1 MSAAAD
7 TATAVEPRREIAGRV
22 WAAIVAA
29 WGVLAGLSPHVLHH
43 VGPLAGAALLAG
55 LGGKVLFFTLGLALS
70 IPMLRRLY
78 RRFHT
83 WVAPALAIAAFAVM
97 FALSALVIAPLITGG
112 PARPAQPGVQLPAG
126 HASHHAG

>member
-1 MSAAAD
+1 MVADFEIRVCFGFRDSDFEICYSHTMSAF
-7 TATAVEPRREIAGRV
+7 
-22 WAAIVAA
+22 
-29 WGVLAGLSPHVLHH
+29 LSKHWFLI
-43 VGPLAGAALLAG
+43 LL
-55 LGGKVLFFTLGLALS
+55 TLGLALS